1 MPVNGLM
8 AAGAITCWLI
18 PTHRLMRFLTISLLT
33 LSLAAAGPLGSQSPA
48 SAAGTPT
55 APGLFERQGLP
66 RDANADT
73 RALTDLQ
80 LKFEDATI
88 RGDVAFVSS
97 VEDPTM
103 TMVHGDRWTNGG
115 LPRLADDR
123 AAYNQRVAS
132 QQFYVHD
139 LDPTTLRYELHRDFA
154 ICYGRYLSV
163 ASRPAGSNDPG
174 KITSIW
180 FERVF
185 RKLPNGRWVY
195 LSHRTVHG
203 AINSPAGIDPTRV
216 AWTSTVAEQAKVPAN
231 PPGAYAVPPANGA
244 DAGVPAGKDPTV
256 SKSPE
261 AAEVIAFQTAVE
273 DAVVKGDTAF
283 IRKAIADDFTM
294 VHGDIWI
301 RGGPAD
307 HVDGK
312 DDFLRYAAT
321 KHYTVRDDDHVR
333 VEMHGDVAIAYG
345 RYVGYVPGKVATT
358 PSQGWFSAW
367 YERVYEKHGG
377 QWQIVSHR
385 TVFGP
390 TYGPTRESLGDK

>member
-1 MPVNGLM
+1 
-8 AAGAITCWLI
+8 
-18 PTHRLMRFLTISLLT
+18 MRFLQILLLTISLASTST
-33 LSLAAAGPLGSQSPA
+33 LVAQSA
-48 SAAGTPT
+48 DSR
-55 APGLFERQGLP
+55 FERQGLP
-66 RDANADT
+66 PDANADT
-73 RALTDLQ
+73 RALTELQ

-88 RGDVAFVSS
+88 RGDVAFVEG

-115 LPRLADDR
+115 RPQLADDR

-132 QQFYVHD
+132 QAYYVHD
-139 LDPTTLRYELHRDFA
+139 LDPTSLRYELHRDLA

-163 ASRPAGSNDPG
+163 VSKPAGSNAPG

-185 RKLPNGRWVY
+185 RKLPDGHWVY

-203 AINSPAGIDPTRV
+203 PINSPAGIDPTRV
-216 AWTSTVAEQAKVPAN
+216 AWTSTVAEQAKVPVN
-231 PPGAYAVPPANGA
+231 PPGAYALPPVSA
-244 DAGVPAGKDPTV
+244 DNPGVPVDKDPTV
-256 SKSPE
+256 SKSAE
-261 AAEVIAFQTAVE
+261 AAEVKAFQTAIEEALVN
-273 DAVVKGDTAF
+273 GDSAF
-283 IRKAIADDFTM
+283 LKKAIADDFCM

-301 RGGPAD
+301 RGGPAG

-312 DDFLRYAAT
+312 DDFLRYAAD

-345 RYVGYVPGKVATT
+345 RYVGYVPAKAATT

-367 YERVYEKHGG
+367 YERLYERQGG

>member
-1 MPVNGLM
+1 MRMLPV
-8 AAGAITCWLI
+8 
-18 PTHRLMRFLTISLLT
+18 SLLSY
-33 LSLAAAGPLGSQSPA
+33 SLAAAATLLAQ
-48 SAAGTPT
+48 SAANTF
-55 APGLFERQGLP
+55 APGTTSTGSLFERQGLP
-66 RDANADT
+66 ADANADT

-88 RGDVAFVSS
+88 RGDVAFASS

-103 TMVHGDRWTNGG
+103 TMVPGDRWTNGG
-115 LPRLADDR
+115 RPLLADDR

-132 QQFYVHD
+132 QYYYVHD
-139 LDPTTLRYELHRDFA
+139 LDLSSLRYELHGDLA

-163 ASRPAGSNDPG
+163 ISKPAGSNAPG
-174 KITSIW
+174 KIISIW
-180 FERVF
+180 FERIF
-185 RKLPNGRWVY
+185 RKRPDGRWVY

-203 AINSPAGIDPTRV
+203 PINSPAGVDPTHV

-231 PPGAYAVPPANGA
+231 PPGAYAVSPANGS
-244 DAGVPAGKDPTV
+244 DGGVPAENDPTV
-256 SKSPE
+256 SKSSE
-261 AAEVIAFQTAVE
+261 AAEVIAFQTAIE
-273 DAVVKGDTAF
+273 DALVKGDSAF
-283 IRKAIADDFTM
+283 IEKAIADDFSM

-321 KHYTVRDDDHVR
+321 RHYTVRDDDHVR

-345 RYVGYVPGKVATT
+345 RYVGYVPAKAASI
-358 PSQGWFSAW
+358 PSESWFSAW

-377 QWQIVSHR
+377 QWQFVSHR

-390 TYGPTRESLGDK
+390 SFGPTRESIGDR

>member
-1 MPVNGLM
+1 M
-8 AAGAITCWLI
+8 AADAINRWLI
-18 PTHRLMRFLTISLLT
+18 PQSDPMRFLTISLLT
-33 LSLAAAGPLGSQSPA
+33 LSLASTVTVVAQTAA
-48 SAAGTPT
+48 PT
-55 APGLFERQGLP
+55 SAPGTTSVDLLFERQGLAP
-66 RDANADT
+66 DANADT
-73 RALTDLQ
+73 RALTELQ

-88 RGDVAFVSS
+88 RGDVAFVNS

-115 LPRLADDR
+115 RPQLADDR

-132 QQFYVHD
+132 QSYFVHD
-139 LDPTTLRYELHRDFA
+139 LDPTSLRYELHRDLA

-163 ASRPAGSNDPG
+163 VSKPAGSNAPG

-185 RKLPNGRWVY
+185 RRRPDGGWVY

-203 AINSPAGIDPTRV
+203 PINSPAGIDPTRV
-216 AWTSTVAEQAKVPAN
+216 AWTSTVAEQAKVPAS
-231 PPGAYAVPPANGA
+231 PPGAYALPST
-244 DAGVPAGKDPTV
+244 DAGVPIERDPTV
-256 SKSPE
+256 SKSRE
-261 AAEVIAFQTAVE
+261 AAEVIAFQTAIEGALVR
-273 DAVVKGDTAF
+273 GDSDF
-283 IRKAIADDFTM
+283 IRKAVADDFTM

-301 RGGPAD
+301 RGGPAS

-312 DDFLRYAAT
+312 DDYLQYAAT
-321 KHYTVRDDDHVR
+321 KHYAVRDDDHVR

-345 RYVGYVPGKVATT
+345 RYVGYVPRKAATT

-367 YERVYEKHGG
+367 YERVYEKHDG

-390 TYGPTRESLGDK
+390 TYGPTRASLGDQ

>member
-1 MPVNGLM
+1 
-8 AAGAITCWLI
+8 
-18 PTHRLMRFLTISLLT
+18 MRFLPISF
-33 LSLAAAGPLGSQSPA
+33 LSFWLAATAALVAQSGAHA
-48 SAAGTPT
+48 SAVGTT
-55 APGLFERQGLP
+55 AANVLFERQGLAP
-66 RDANADT
+66 DTNADT
-73 RALTDLQ
+73 RALTQLQ

-97 VEDPTM
+97 VEDPTF

-115 LPRLADDR
+115 RPQLADDR

-132 QQFYVHD
+132 QSYYVHD
-139 LDPTTLRYELHRDFA
+139 LDLTSLRYELHHNPDLA

-163 ASRPAGSNDPG
+163 VSKPVGSNAPG

-185 RKLPNGRWVY
+185 RKLPDGHWVY

-203 AINSPAGIDPTRV
+203 PINSPAGIDPTRV
-216 AWTSTVAEQAKVPAN
+216 AWSSTVAEQANVPAN
-231 PPGAYAVPPANGA
+231 PPSAYALP
-244 DAGVPAGKDPTV
+244 DTEAGVSADIDPTV

-261 AAEVIAFQTAVE
+261 ATEIIAFQTAIENALVN
-273 DAVVKGDTAF
+273 GDSTF
-283 IRKAIADDFTM
+283 IKRAIADDFSM

-301 RGGPAD
+301 RGGPAE

-312 DDFLRYAAT
+312 DDFLKYAAT
-321 KHYTVRDDDHVR
+321 KHYTVRYDDHVR

-345 RYVGYVPGKVATT
+345 RYVGYVPGKAATT

-367 YERVYEKHGG
+367 YERVYEKVGS

-390 TYGPTRESLGDK
+390 TYGPTRESLGDR

>member
-1 MPVNGLM
+1 
-8 AAGAITCWLI
+8 
-18 PTHRLMRFLTISLLT
+18 MRFLQMLLLTISIAST
-33 LSLAAAGPLGSQSPA
+33 ATLAAQSA
-48 SAAGTPT
+48 DSR
-55 APGLFERQGLP
+55 FERQGLP
-66 RDANADT
+66 PDANADT
-73 RALTDLQ
+73 RALTELQ

-88 RGDVAFVSS
+88 RGDVAFVEG

-115 LPRLADDR
+115 RPQLADDR

-132 QQFYVHD
+132 QSYYVHD
-139 LDPTTLRYELHRDFA
+139 LDPTSLRYELHRDLA

-163 ASRPAGSNDPG
+163 VSRPAGSNAPG

-185 RKLPNGRWVY
+185 RKLPDGHWVY

-203 AINSPAGIDPTRV
+203 PINSPAGIDPTRV
-216 AWTSTVAEQAKVPAN
+216 AWTSTVAEQAKVPVN
-231 PPGAYAVPPANGA
+231 PPCAYALPPVSA
-244 DAGVPAGKDPTV
+244 DNPGVSVDKDPTV

-261 AAEVIAFQTAVE
+261 AAEVIAFQTAIE
-273 DAVVKGDTAF
+273 DALVKGDSGF
-283 IRKAIADDFTM
+283 LMKAIAEDFSM

-301 RGGPAD
+301 RGGPAG

-312 DDFLRYAAT
+312 DDFLRYAAD
-321 KHYTVRDDDHVR
+321 KQYTVRDDDHVH

-345 RYVGYVPGKVATT
+345 RYVGYVPAKAATT
-358 PSQGWFSAW
+358 PNQGWFSAW
-367 YERVYEKHGG
+367 YERVYERQGG

-390 TYGPTRESLGDK
+390 TYGSTRESLGDK